1 MYQTSTAMEN
11 IPFFKQTSS
20 HSKTEP
26 TYIVVLEKDEDGRF
40 VVTCPDLQGV
50 VTDGA
55 TEKEALENAHD
66 AIEAILEDMGDM
78 KEFNIESYY
87 K

>member
-1 MYQTSTAMEN
+1 MSQTSTAMEN
-11 IPFFKQTSS
+11 ISLLKQTSS
-20 HSKTEP
+20 HNKTE
-26 TYIVVLEKDEDGRF
+26 TIYKVILEEDEDGRF
-40 VVTCPDLQGV
+40 VVTCPELQGV

-55 TEKEALENAHD
+55 TEKEALENVRD
-66 AIEAILEDMGDM
+66 AIEAILEDMDDM

>member
-1 MYQTSTAMEN
+1 MSQTSTAMEN
-11 IPFFKQTSS
+11 VPFLKQTSS
-20 HSKTEP
+20 HSKTET
-26 TYIVVLEKDEDGRF
+26 TYKVVLDEDADGRF
-40 VVTCPDLQGV
+40 VVTCPELQGV

-55 TEKEALENAHD
+55 TEKEALGNVRD